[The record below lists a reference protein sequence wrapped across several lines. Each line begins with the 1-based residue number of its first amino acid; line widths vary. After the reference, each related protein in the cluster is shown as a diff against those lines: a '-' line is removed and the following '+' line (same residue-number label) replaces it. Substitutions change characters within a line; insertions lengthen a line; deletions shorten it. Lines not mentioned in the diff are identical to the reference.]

1 MVIMRFIGRK
11 NELHT
16 LNTEYN
22 RNSSFVVIYGR
33 RRVGK
38 TTLIKEFLKNKTAFY
53 YLATE
58 ELESQSM
65 KRLANVIARTTKNTL
80 LQKTEFTDW
89 LDLFQLIADYKPEE
103 KKVLVIDE
111 FPYLVRTN
119 SAFPSILQNAWD
131 EFLKDSNV
139 MLILSGSLIGM
150 MQKHV
155 LSYDSPLYG
164 RRTAQMRLTPLP
176 FTSIY
181 ETQNLP
187 FEQAVEQFALTGG
200 VPKYL
205 EFFEDGR
212 PLEEQLKDAVFSKNG
227 FLYEEPNFLLKS
239 EFLTAVNYF
248 SIIKTI
254 ADGNHKLGK
263 IASALGQESSSL
275 TPYLS
280 TLSDLGFIEK
290 RTPITEKNPEK
301 SRKGLYFIADNFL
314 RFWFCYVYPYKGE
327 LELDNMQIVL
337 DEIHKDFKEKFV
349 AFAYEDICKDIF
361 AKLCSNNAISFV
373 PSRIGS
379 YWLNDYDGDTEINVM
394 SVDHQNKQVFA
405 GECKYHTKPVD
416 APVYFALKEKVDNAA
431 EIRKSFPKYN
441 IIYGLF
447 SKSGFTKRMLDIA
460 KENPNILLI
469 HEDYLL

>member
-1 MVIMRFIGRK
+1 MRFIGRK

-38 TTLIKEFLKNKTAFY
+38 TTLIKEFLKNKSAFY

-80 LQKTEFTDW
+80 LQKIEFTDW

-254 ADGNHKLGK
+254 AEGNHKLGK

-280 TLSDLGFIEK
+280 TLSELGFIEK

-416 APVYFALKEKVDNAA
+416 APVYFTLKEKVDNAA

-441 IIYGLF
+441 VIYGLF

-469 HEDYLL
+469 HEDHLL

>member
-1 MVIMRFIGRK
+1 MRFIGRK

-164 RRTAQMRLTPLP
+164 RRTAQMCLTPLP

-416 APVYFALKEKVDNAA
+416 APVYFTLKEKVDNAA

-469 HEDYLL
+469 HEDHLL

>member
-1 MVIMRFIGRK
+1 MRFIGRK
-11 NELHT
+11 NGLHT

-80 LQKTEFTDW
+80 LQKIEFTDW

-103 KKVLVIDE
+103 KKVLVIDQ

-150 MQKHV
+150 MQKHA

-469 HEDYLL
+469 HEDHLL

>member
-1 MVIMRFIGRK
+1 MRFIGRK

-22 RNSSFVVIYGR
+22 RKSSFVVIYGR

-80 LQKTEFTDW
+80 LQKIEFTDW

-119 SAFPSILQNAWD
+119 SAFPSILQNVWD

-441 IIYGLF
+441 VIYGLF

-469 HEDYLL
+469 HEDHLL

>member
-1 MVIMRFIGRK
+1 MRFIGRK

-80 LQKTEFTDW
+80 LQKIEFTDW

-111 FPYLVRTN
+111 FPYLVKTN

-150 MQKHV
+150 MQKHA

-239 EFLTAVNYF
+239 ESLTAVNYF

-280 TLSDLGFIEK
+280 TLSNLGFIEK

-379 YWLNDYDGDTEINVM
+379 YWLNDYDGDTEIDVM
-394 SVDHQNKQVFA
+394 SVDHQNKQVFV

-416 APVYFALKEKVDNAA
+416 APVYFTLKEKVDNAS

-441 IIYGLF
+441 VIYGLF

-469 HEDYLL
+469 HEDHLI

>member
-1 MVIMRFIGRK
+1 MRFIGRK

-80 LQKTEFTDW
+80 LQKIEFTDW

-111 FPYLVRTN
+111 FPYLVKTN

-139 MLILSGSLIGM
+139 MLILSGSLMGM
-150 MQKHV
+150 MQKHA

-239 EFLTAVNYF
+239 ESLTAVNYF

-280 TLSDLGFIEK
+280 TLSNLGFIEK
-290 RTPITEKNPEK
+290 RTPITKKNPEK

-379 YWLNDYDGDTEINVM
+379 YWLNDYDGDTEIDVM

-416 APVYFALKEKVDNAA
+416 APVYFTLKEKVDNAA

-441 IIYGLF
+441 DIYGLF

-469 HEDYLL
+469 HEDHLL

>member
-1 MVIMRFIGRK
+1 MRFIGRK

-239 EFLTAVNYF
+239 ESLTAVNYF

-441 IIYGLF
+441 VIYGLF

>member
-1 MVIMRFIGRK
+1 MRFIGRK

-263 IASALGQESSSL
+263 IASALGQGSSSL